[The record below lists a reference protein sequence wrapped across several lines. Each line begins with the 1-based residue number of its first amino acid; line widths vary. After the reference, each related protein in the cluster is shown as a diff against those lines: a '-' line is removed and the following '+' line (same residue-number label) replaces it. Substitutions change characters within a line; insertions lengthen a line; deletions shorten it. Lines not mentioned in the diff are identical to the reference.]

1 MAHIR
6 YLDMLELKRK
16 SKHNR
21 LPEIAKFTISGR
33 LIALAADC
41 AHLHFEIKDGCTRDV
56 YAKKESWLAKY
67 EITRE
72 TIDVYSCGVYNGM
85 LDLDPSTPLDG
96 VTQGLSKSLH
106 KAATNAFLTQW
117 PMPPNLVESYKIVGM
132 MRNVVIKGDA
142 TQTNSGNLYHKKAR
156 VTVQQ
161 FMKKK
166 KRLYLYFDFFLGSW
180 FVFLPSKCEC
190 TIPYILLVFNTVN
203 SKNTFTV
210 FS

>member
-72 TIDVYSCGVYNGM
+72 TIDVYSCGVNNGM
-85 LDLDPSTPLDG
+85 LDLDLFAPLDEVTLFTHIRTSYMGIYLSYAFRG
-96 VTQGLSKSLH
+96 VIGRQ
-106 KAATNAFLTQW
+106 
-117 PMPPNLVESYKIVGM
+117 
-132 MRNVVIKGDA
+132 
-142 TQTNSGNLYHKKAR
+142 
-156 VTVQQ
+156 
-161 FMKKK
+161 
-166 KRLYLYFDFFLGSW
+166 
-180 FVFLPSKCEC
+180 
-190 TIPYILLVFNTVN
+190 
-203 SKNTFTV
+203 
-210 FS
+210 